1 MYAAIGDPREAEDLY
16 RRTLTE
22 KEKMLMEDSM
32 LGMDE
37 SMCKYHAKMLRTLSL
52 YCYRPHPKDK
62 KANVFTGVC

>member
-1 MYAAIGDPREAEDLY
+1 MYATIGDPREAEDLY

-37 SMCKYHAKMLRTLSL
+37 SMCKYRT
-52 YCYRPHPKDK
+52 DK
-62 KANVFTGVC
+62 S

>member
-37 SMCKYHAKMLRTLSL
+37 SMCEYFLSKTYVL
-52 YCYRPHPKDK
+52 IFAVWDWIFSNFNWCKW
-62 KANVFTGVC
+62 C

>member
-1 MYAAIGDPREAEDLY
+1 MYATIGDPREAEDLY

-37 SMCKYHAKMLRTLSL
+37 SMCKYHTDSTSYSKSL
-52 YCYRPHPKDK
+52 FCL
-62 KANVFTGVC
+62 

>member
-37 SMCKYHAKMLRTLSL
+37 SMCKY
-52 YCYRPHPKDK
+52 Y
-62 KANVFTGVC
+62 ANNK

>member
-1 MYAAIGDPREAEDLY
+1 MYATIGDPRQAEDLY

-37 SMCKYHAKMLRTLSL
+37 SMCKYHTDNTSYSTSVLYNCTLI
-52 YCYRPHPKDK
+52 
-62 KANVFTGVC
+62 